1 MRPIS
6 EPRVVKVRGD
16 ERRVCGCVVAAA
28 KPAKEGE
35 EQQDHE
41 VKDRPEGALDLAA
54 GRGAVTDASEQPV
67 TGYRS
72 RCKGARTARE
82 QGGGR
87 APAPSRE
94 RGWCREQGPRPAA
107 EKALR

>member
-1 MRPIS
+1 M
-6 EPRVVKVRGD
+6 
-16 ERRVCGCVVAAA
+16 AAA

-72 RCKGARTARE
+72 RCKGQGQQGNKGAVGPQPHPGREAGAGSRVHGQLQRRPCASLWDFTAE
-82 QGGGR
+82 LGG
-87 APAPSRE
+87 
-94 RGWCREQGPRPAA
+94 
-107 EKALR
+107 